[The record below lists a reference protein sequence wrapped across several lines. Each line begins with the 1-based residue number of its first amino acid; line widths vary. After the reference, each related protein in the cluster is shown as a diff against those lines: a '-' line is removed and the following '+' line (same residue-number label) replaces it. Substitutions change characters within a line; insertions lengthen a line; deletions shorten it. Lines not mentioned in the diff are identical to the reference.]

1 VLVLRVLGVA
11 AAFGLGVLVLL
22 YLLSGDKRYLRYAWR
37 LFQATLGIVLVIL
50 ILLFGERILGAI

>member
-1 VLVLRVLGVA
+1 MLVLRVLGVA

-37 LFQATLGIVLVIL
+37 LFQAALGIVLVIL
-50 ILLFGERILGAI
+50 VLLFGERILGAL

>member
-37 LFQATLGIVLVIL
+37 LFQAALGIVLVIL
-50 ILLFGERILGAI
+50 VLLFGERILGAL